1 MRKLYL
7 LSTTDYNGD
16 IIYKIGFTKQSVE
29 SRVKQLQTGNYSKIK
44 IEFVYE
50 ADNYISS
57 IESRL
62 HRDFAIDRVSGEW
75 FELSKESVEK
85 IPSLCD
91 KYYVMFKAIESNT
104 YLEDKGKIFK

>member
-50 ADNYISS
+50 ADNYITS

-75 FELSKESVEK
+75 FELAPKDVDK
-85 IPSLCD
+85 IPELCD
-91 KYYVMFKAIESNT
+91 KYYHMFEALESNT
-104 YLEDKGKIFK
+104 YLEDRGRIFK